1 MMIQIITIKQVM
13 MGTKM
18 ASLTSATNKAAHF
31 ITAIPSCILEYM
43 QIIRSAVA
51 AAIAKIM

>member
-51 AAIAKIM
+51 AAMAKIM